1 MTEPSKP
8 IRLSICG
15 AVANLAKSV
24 FAHAEWPELFQLMM
38 QLSQDPN
45 EISRSLNYNLLE
57 QLSETVADKLKP
69 HTATLAQMLTAG
81 CQDPSPAVSVSAMKA
96 TTCYIRSISND
107 PGVMQLQGVLT
118 PMLSVMHQCLARGDE
133 DIVAEG
139 LEVIQ
144 ECAEM
149 EQPLLNDHLE
159 MVVPFLIQI
168 MQNEEVC

>member
-1 MTEPSKP
+1 M
-8 IRLSICG
+8 
-15 AVANLAKSV
+15 AKAV
-24 FAHAEWPELFQLMM
+24 FAHSEWSELFQLMM

-45 EISRSLNYNLLE
+45 EISRSLNYTLLE
-57 QLSETVADKLKP
+57 QLSETVSEKLKP

-81 CQDPSPAVSVSAMKA
+81 CQDPSPAVSVAAMKA
-96 TTCYIRSISND
+96 TTCYIRSIND
-107 PGVMQLQGVLT
+107 DPEVMRLQSVLT

-149 EQPLLNDHLE
+149 QQPLLNDHLE
-159 MVVPFLIQI
+159 VVVPFLIQI
-168 MQNEEVC
+168 MQNEEVTV